1 MLKKRCG
8 GNEGKGSTG
17 FKSRRAMKGEED
29 EREIRYRGGREEL
42 YREGRER
49 ETKETMNNEAAL
61 ENNID
66 KLNWNM
72 SVRTYT
78 I

>member
-1 MLKKRCG
+1 
-8 GNEGKGSTG
+8 
-17 FKSRRAMKGEED
+17 MKGEED